1 MTWPDHSQ
9 SPKKTELDL
18 QGSDSGCT
26 ENSASSSDAKQLER
40 IYHGRSTSQSGAS
53 KTKVSQELID
63 KQQQQELNQISVGL
77 KNLKRITDKAELKSY
92 ASSTVYGVHSIQQLL
107 PIVEAKLEEMYLR
120 FRKGNAGVAYKE
132 IKEFIFDIEPLV
144 AAGITLKVLFDKVF
158 SSDDEDA
165 LLTNIY
171 DSVGRAMQNECQLR
185 YYQTN
190 APGLLHTL
198 KENYWHRSIGTQQ
211 KVTVVQTLM
220 NRHGVEWKQWPRL
233 TRVKLGSVLV
243 DAVCQSCNWFEP
255 LQTRDGRNKQLFL
268 VPSASFSDAKDH
280 MMEQAELF
288 TAECWPM
295 LIPPRPWSTTEPGGY
310 LLDEVMRGHD
320 MVRRGNP
327 TCIQGEAPVQFLNKI
342 QEVAYT
348 LNDYMVEVSEAL
360 YERGITIGKKPKFIP
375 HTSSEPLPP
384 KPVDI
389 DTNKEA
395 RHDYCRRAA
404 EVHNRNN
411 ALKKKCVRTRQT
423 MKVMR
428 RFKGVE
434 RFYHVW
440 SFDYRGRVYP
450 VAAYLSPQDTD
461 WGKSLIRFADEA
473 VMMPDSDAA
482 DWLRF
487 QVATTYGLD
496 KKPMAERLQWARD
509 NEDLIHQIAIDPLGK
524 ICDWEVADEPFQFLA
539 ACEEYN
545 ALLIDQTRT
554 TTGLPIAVDATCS
567 GLQILSGLAKDA
579 STARLVNVLPSDSP
593 QDAYAAVAEYAKPDC
608 PEHLRDKVDRS
619 VAKRLVMTIPYNA
632 KFKSNWGYVKDAL
645 VDKGVPAKTK
655 EEREHVTAVT
665 HALRNAV
672 WDRDNETGIF
682 PGPIKVMDWI
692 EEKVGEA
699 LADGATELCWTTP
712 SGFKV
717 SQKIMK
723 PEIERAE
730 TQLLGK
736 IKKVSVATGDSDVVN
751 TSKHKSATSPN
762 LIHSIDASI
771 LCLSSLS
778 FDHPLALI
786 HDSVLCRCV
795 DMDLLSTIVRQT
807 YMQIFAHDS
816 FLEKW
821 AEEIGVEFDPSII
834 VGDLMPESVIEST
847 YFFC

>member
-1 MTWPDHSQ
+1 MNETNGNGTVNGANANGCETSLNSSDLAQLEKMYLDGSAVWRETWTDAEFRARIDEQHRIEREQISHGAKALKDMTS
-9 SPKKTELDL
+9 KA
-18 QGSDSGCT
+18 
-26 ENSASSSDAKQLER
+26 ENKAYASSS
-40 IYHGRSTSQSGAS
+40 IYG
-53 KTKVSQELID
+53 VSSIQEL
-63 KQQQQELNQISVGL
+63 
-77 KNLKRITDKAELKSY
+77 
-92 ASSTVYGVHSIQQLL
+92 L
-107 PIVEAKLEEMYLR
+107 PLVEAAIEEKHDR
-120 FRKGNAGVAYKE
+120 IHRCKNGVAFAE
-132 IKEFIFDIEPLV
+132 IHEYIAPIEPLV
-144 AAGITLKVLFDKVF
+144 AAGITCKILFDKVF
-158 SSDDEDA
+158 SVKDDDDA

-171 DSVGRAMQNECQLR
+171 DAVGSGLMAEAQMR
-185 YYQTN
+185 YYERE
-190 APGLLHTL
+190 APGLLHCI
-198 KENYWHRSIGTQQ
+198 KENYWHRSCGTQQ
-211 KVTVVQTLM
+211 KLVDVRTMM
-220 NRHGVEWKQWPRL
+220 NRADIKWTAWPRQ
-233 TRVKLGSVLV
+233 TRIRLGNVLV
-243 DAVCQSCNWFEP
+243 DALLGCCNWFEP
-255 LQTRDGRNKQLFL
+255 LMIQEGNRRKLYL
-268 VPSASFSDAKDH
+268 VPTAVFADLKDKILA
-280 MMEQAELF
+280 QAELF
-288 TAECWPM
+288 SAECRPM
-295 LIPPRPWSTTEPGGY
+295 LIPPQDWKEDSDGGY
-310 LLDEVMRGHD
+310 LNNAVMRGHD

-342 QEVAYT
+342 QKVAYT
-348 LNDYMVEVSEAL
+348 LNPFMVEVSEAL

-375 HTSSEPLPP
+375 HTATEPLPP
-384 KPVDI
+384 KPFDI
-389 DTNKEA
+389 DTNKDS
-395 RHDYCRRAA
+395 RQDYRRRAA

-411 ALKKKCVRTRQT
+411 ALVKRCVRTRQT
-423 MKVMR
+423 MKAIR
-428 RFKGVE
+428 QFKDVD

-461 WGKSLIRFADEA
+461 WGKSLLRFADEA

-496 KKPMAERLQWARD
+496 KKPMAERLQWARKH
-509 NEDLIHQIAIDPLGK
+509 ESLIHQIAIDPLGT
-524 ICDWEVADEPFQFLA
+524 ICEWEVADEPFQFLA

-593 QDAYAAVAEYAKPDC
+593 QDAYKAVAEYAKPSC
-608 PEHLRDKVDRS
+608 PEHLQDKVDRS

-645 VDKGVPAKTK
+645 SDKGVPNKSK
-655 EEREHVTAVT
+655 EEREHITAVT

-692 EEKVGEA
+692 EKAVGEA
-699 LADGATELCWTTP
+699 LAEGKTELVWTTP
-712 SGFKV
+712 SGFVV

-723 PEIERAE
+723 PEITRMEL
-730 TQLLGK
+730 QLLGK
-736 IKKVSVATGDSDVVN
+736 VKKVSVSIGDSDVVN
-751 TSKHKSATSPN
+751 TAKHKSATSPN
-762 LIHSIDASI
+762 LIHSLDASI

-778 FDHPLALI
+778 FDYPLALI
-786 HDSVLCRCV
+786 HDSVLCRAV

-807 YMQIFAHDS
+807 YMQIFAHES
-816 FLEKW
+816 YLEKW
-821 AEEIGVEFDPSII
+821 AEQIGVEFDPSII

>member
-1 MTWPDHSQ
+1 MTWQNHSQ
-9 SPKKTELDL
+9 NLKKTEPDL
-18 QGSDSGCT
+18 HGSESECM
-26 ENSASSSDAKQLER
+26 ENSTNSTNFKQLER
-40 IYHGRSTSQSGAS
+40 IYHGRSPSQSETSIS
-53 KTKVSQELID
+53 KELQELTD
-63 KQQQQELNQISVGL
+63 KQYEQELNQISVGL
-77 KNLKRITDKAELKSY
+77 KNLQRITDKAELKSY

-107 PIVEAKLEEMYLR
+107 PVVEAKLQEMYLR

-132 IKEFIFDIEPLV
+132 IKEYIFDIEPLV

-158 SSDDEDA
+158 SADEEDA

-198 KENYWHRSIGTQQ
+198 KENYWHRAIGTDQ

-220 NRHGVEWKQWPRL
+220 NRYGVNWKTWPRL

-243 DAVCQSCNWFEP
+243 DAVCQSCDWFEP

-268 VPSASFSDAKDH
+268 IPSASFSDAKDK

-295 LIPPRPWSTTEPGGY
+295 LIPPRPWSLTEPGGY
-310 LLDEVMRGHD
+310 LLDAVMRGHD

-348 LNDYMVEVSEAL
+348 LNDYMVEVSEVL

-375 HTSSEPLPP
+375 HTSYEPLPP

-389 DTNKEA
+389 ETNKES

-404 EVHNRNN
+404 DVHSRNN
-411 ALKKKCVRTRQT
+411 ALKKKSVRTQQT

-450 VAAYLSPQDTD
+450 IAPYLSPQDTD

-473 VMMPDSDAA
+473 VMMPDSEAA

-509 NEDLIHQIAIDPLGK
+509 HEDLIHQIAIDPLGK

-579 STARLVNVLPSDSP
+579 STARLVNVLPSESP
-593 QDAYAAVAEYAKPDC
+593 QDAYKAVAEYAKPNC
-608 PEHLRDKVDRS
+608 PEHLQDKIDRS

-645 VDKGVPAKTK
+645 VDKGVPHKTK
-655 EEREHVTAVT
+655 EDREHITAVT

-692 EEKVGEA
+692 EEKVSEA
-699 LADGATELCWTTP
+699 LANGATELCWTTP

-751 TSKHKSATSPN
+751 TAKHKSATSPN
-762 LIHSIDASI
+762 LIHSLDASI
-771 LCLSSLS
+771 LCLSSLK

-786 HDSVLCRCV
+786 HDSVLCRAT
-795 DMDLLSTIVRQT
+795 DMACLSAIVRET
-807 YMQIFAHDS
+807 YMHLFAEHEYLVDWGKQIGS
-816 FLEKW
+816 TT
-821 AEEIGVEFDPSII
+821 PPPM
-834 VGDLMPESVIEST
+834 VGDLEPESVIEST